1 MYSIQKSKPM
11 IVEKLTKLVPSVYKV
26 KPNIF
31 QKNVYPMINK
41 LAEENRPEM
50 MGPLKALLETI
61 YTEIGEDCMSFL
73 KQKAKNII
81 F

>member
-1 MYSIQKSKPM
+1 M

-50 MGPLKALLETI
+50 LGPLKTLL
-61 YTEIGEDCMSFL
+61 
-73 KQKAKNII
+73 
-81 F
+81 